1 MTQENIPDAARP
13 LDDSLFHMWRCLI
26 AVIMSDGVYH
36 PSERKFLDNAIA
48 ALERACVVK
57 HEQKLAFFDDLKNP
71 KNVDELLAHVTD
83 PLHRALL
90 PYFGQ
95 YITMIDGRKDP
106 KERTFVHQLQAKVRD
121 PVVSQLSADIDAA
134 ISAGRAQN
142 NLRFKLADFLLDRL
156 GIGPLE

>member
-1 MTQENIPDAARP
+1 MQDTLTDTRP
-13 LDDSLFHMWRCLI
+13 PLNDSLFHMWRCLI

-36 PSERKFLDNAIA
+36 PAERKFLDNAIA
-48 ALERACVVK
+48 ALERAFVVQ
-57 HEQKLAFFDDLKNP
+57 HEQKMAFFDDLKNP
-71 KNVDELLAHVTD
+71 KNVDELLAHVSD

-106 KERTFVHQLQAKVRD
+106 KERTFVHHLQAKVSD
-121 PVVSQLSADIDAA
+121 PAASALSADIDAA

-142 NLRFKLADFLLDRL
+142 NLRFKLVDFLLDRL